1 MTQNQSINIVQ
12 DFTDTPGARYRT
24 DGDYSGQEFLE
35 NILKPKFELALKEKQ
50 KLVIDLSHLWGLPS
64 SFVSGSFGLLS
75 IEKTAKLLLDNMEF
89 ISVDNPLRIEK
100 VINEIKNPQ
109 RK

>member
-1 MTQNQSINIVQ
+1 MLI
-12 DFTDTPGARYRT
+12 
-24 DGDYSGQEFLE
+24 
-35 NILKPKFELALKEKQ
+35 
-50 KLVIDLSHLWGLPS
+50 IDLSYLWGLPS

-75 IEKTAKLLLDNMEF
+75 IEKTAKILLDNMEF

-109 RK
+109 RKCSLF

>member
-1 MTQNQSINIVQ
+1 MKQNQLINIVE
-12 DFTDTPGARYRT
+12 DFTDTPGARYTT

-35 NILKPKFELALKEKQ
+35 KILKPKFEIAIKEKQ
-50 KLVIDLSHLWGLPS
+50 KLIIDLSHLWGLPS

-75 IEKTAKLLLDNMEF
+75 IEKTSKLLLDTIEF
-89 ISVDNPLRIEK
+89 ISTDNPLRIEK

>member
-1 MTQNQSINIVQ
+1 MTQNHLINIVQ

-35 NILKPKFELALKEKQ
+35 NILKPKFELAIQEKQ
-50 KLVIDLSHLWGLPS
+50 KLIIDCSYLWGLPS

-75 IEKTAKLLLDNMEF
+75 IEKTSNLLLENMEF

-100 VINEIKNPQ
+100 IINEIKKPQ